1 MSADKSILTI
11 IYGPLK
17 SGGRSDGQQV
27 MASFN
32 ESGLI
37 DETTLE
43 EEYLAVMNHE
53 PSLLDEG
60 TIGPFSNLETIQ
72 KFSFN
77 LCQKLG
83 NKGASLVSLD
93 DYNEL
98 LNASFKVEDFKSR
111 LEEKG
116 NLIHN
121 PEAGKSGI
129 FNKIFN

>member
-17 SGGRSDGQQV
+17 SGGRNDGQQV

-32 ESGLI
+32 ETGLI
-37 DETTLE
+37 DETVLE
-43 EEYLAVMNHE
+43 EEYVSVMNHE
-53 PSLLDEG
+53 PSVLDEG
-60 TIGPFSNLETIQ
+60 SIGPFSNLETIQ

-83 NKGASLVSLD
+83 NKGISLVSLD

-98 LNASFKVEDFKSR
+98 LNASFKTEDFKAR

-116 NLIHN
+116 NFISN
-121 PEAGKSGI
+121 PEAGKSGL

>member
-1 MSADKSILTI
+1 MSANKSTLTI

-17 SGGRSDGQQV
+17 SGGRTDGQQV

-83 NKGASLVSLD
+83 NAGASLVSLD

-98 LNASFKVEDFKSR
+98 LNASFKVEDFKSK

-116 NLIHN
+116 NFINN
-121 PEAGKSGI
+121 PEAGKSGL

>member
-17 SGGRSDGQQV
+17 SGGRNDGQQV

-32 ESGLI
+32 ETGLI
-37 DETTLE
+37 DETVLE
-43 EEYLAVMNHE
+43 EEYLSVMNHE
-53 PSLLDEG
+53 PSVLDEG
-60 TIGPFSNLETIQ
+60 SIGPFSNLETIQ

-83 NKGASLVSLD
+83 NKGTSLVSLD

-98 LNASFKVEDFKSR
+98 LNASFKIEDFKAR

-116 NLIHN
+116 NFIGN
-121 PEAGKSGI
+121 PEAGKSGL

>member
-1 MSADKSILTI
+1 MSSDKSVLTI

-17 SGGRSDGQQV
+17 SGGRNDGQQV

-32 ESGLI
+32 ETGLI
-37 DETTLE
+37 DETVLE

-83 NKGASLVSLD
+83 NKGASLVSLE

-98 LNASFKVEDFKSR
+98 LSASFKVEDFKNR

-116 NLIHN
+116 NFINN

>member
-1 MSADKSILTI
+1 MSAEKSVLTI

-17 SGGRSDGQQV
+17 NGGRNDGQQV

-32 ESGLI
+32 ETGLI
-37 DETTLE
+37 DETVLE

-98 LNASFKVEDFKSR
+98 LNASFKVEDFKTH

-116 NLIHN
+116 NFIGN
-121 PEAGKSGI
+121 PEAGKSGL
-129 FNKIFN
+129 FNKIFS

>member
-1 MSADKSILTI
+1 MSADKSVLTI

-17 SGGRSDGQQV
+17 TGGRNDGQQV

-43 EEYLAVMNHE
+43 EEYLNVMNHE
-53 PSLLDEG
+53 PSVLDEG

-83 NKGASLVSLD
+83 NKGTSLVSLD
-93 DYNEL
+93 DYNDL
-98 LNASFKVEDFKSR
+98 LNASFKVEDFKNR

-116 NLIHN
+116 NFISN

-129 FNKIFN
+129 LNKIFN